1 MMERGSCMKKWS
13 LVGALTALAACAVLV
28 AGTASASPHSAKLT
42 KVTLQLKWVPQ
53 AQFAGY
59 YAASLKGFYK
69 AQGLDV
75 TLKNGGPNIIPE
87 TVVASGQA
95 QFGVD
100 WLPSLLAARDASTPL
115 VNIAQVFTRSGMTQL
130 TWKSSG
136 INTVAKMKGK
146 KVANWLGG
154 NQYELFAALTKAGMD
169 PAKNQGVTI
178 VQQPFDM
185 NLFLKSQVDSASA
198 MTYNELAQ
206 VLESKNPKTGKLYT
220 LKDLN
225 VIKMQNAGT
234 GMLEDGLFSTE
245 KYLSTPANQAIAVKV
260 IAATL
265 QGWIYC
271 RDHQEECV
279 QMTLKEGPTL
289 PKGHQTWMMNEI
301 NKLIWPSPTGIGIMN
316 KADYAR
322 TASISKQFGV
332 IKAAPTAGAY
342 RTDLAKKAV
351 ALLKAKGLDVNG
363 NSWTPATVVLTP
375 GGK

>member
-1 MMERGSCMKKWS
+1 MKKWS
-13 LVGALTALAACAVLV
+13 VVGTLIVLAVCAALV
-28 AGTASASPHSAKLT
+28 AGTASASPKAAKLT
-42 KVTLQLKWVPQ
+42 KITLQLKWVPQ

-100 WLPSLLAARDASTPL
+100 WLPSLLAARDANTPL
-115 VNIAQVFTRSGMTQL
+115 VNIAQIFARSGMTQL

-136 INTVAKMKGK
+136 INTIAKMKGK

-185 NLFLKSQVDSASA
+185 NLFLKKQVDSASA

-206 VLESKNPKTGKLYT
+206 VLETGVKMSQI
-220 LKDLN
+220 N
-225 VIKMQNAGT
+225 VIKMQDVGT

-245 KYLSTPANQAIAVKV
+245 KYLSSSANQAIAKKV

-271 RDHQEECV
+271 RDHQAECV
-279 QMTLKEGPTL
+279 QLTLKEGPTL
-289 PKGHQTWMMNEI
+289 PKGHQTWQMNEI
-301 NKLIWPSPTGIGIMN
+301 NKLIWPNSAGIGIMN

-322 TASISKQFGV
+322 TASISKEFGV
-332 IKAAPTAGAY
+332 IKKAPTAGAY
-342 RTDLAKKAV
+342 RTDLATAAV
-351 ALLKAKGLDVNG
+351 AMLKAKGLDVNG
-363 NSWTPATVVLTP
+363 ANWKPANVKVTA

>member
-1 MMERGSCMKKWS
+1 MRKRW
-13 LVGALTALAACAVLV
+13 VAGALLVAVAALAAA
-28 AGTASASPHSAKLT
+28 AGIASRASAAPKLT
-42 KVTLQLKWVPQ
+42 NVTLQLKWVPQ

-69 AQGLDV
+69 QQGLDV

-87 TVVASGQA
+87 QVVASGQA

-100 WLPSLLAARDASTPL
+100 WLPSLLSARDKGTQL
-115 VNIAQVFTRSGMTQL
+115 VNIAQVFARSGMTQL
-130 TWKSSG
+130 TWRSSG
-136 INTVAKMKGK
+136 IDSIAKMKGK

-154 NQYELFAALTKAGMD
+154 NQYELFAALTKNGMD
-169 PAKNQGVTI
+169 PSHNKGVTI

-185 NLFLKSQVDSASA
+185 GLFLQHKVDSASA

-206 VLESKNPKTGKLYT
+206 VLETKNPKTGKLYQ
-220 LKDLN
+220 LSDLN
-225 VIKMQNAGT
+225 VLKMQDVGT
-234 GMLEDGLFSTE
+234 GMLEDGLFSTAS
-245 KYLSTPANQAIAVKV
+245 YLKDPANQAIAVKV

-271 RDHQEECV
+271 RDHVSDCV
-279 QMTLKEGPTL
+279 NMTLKEGPTL

-301 NKLIWPSPTGIGIMN
+301 NKLIWPNKDGIGIMD

-322 TASISKQFGV
+322 TAQISKQFGV
-332 IKAAPTAGAY
+332 IAKAPTAGAY
-342 RTDLAKKAV
+342 RTDLAMKAV
-351 ALLKAKGLDVNG
+351 ALLKKQGLDVNG
-363 NSWTPATVVLTP
+363 KSYKPLTVKVTA

>member
-1 MMERGSCMKKWS
+1 MERGSCMKKWS
-13 LVGALTALAACAVLV
+13 VVGALIALAACATLV
-28 AGTASASPHSAKLT
+28 VGTASASPRSEKLT

-100 WLPSLLAARDASTPL
+100 WLPSLLAARDANTPL
-115 VNIAQVFTRSGMTQL
+115 VNISQVFTRSGMTQL

-136 INTVAKMKGK
+136 ITSVAKMKGK

-225 VIKMQNAGT
+225 VIKMQDAGT

-245 KYLSTPANQAIAVKV
+245 KYLSSSANQAIAVKV

-271 RDHQEECV
+271 RDHQDECV

-301 NKLIWPSPTGIGIMN
+301 NKLIWPDAGGIGIMN
-316 KADYAR
+316 TADYKR
-322 TASISKQFGV
+322 TATISKQFGV

-351 ALLKAKGLDVNG
+351 ALLKKQGLDVKG
-363 NSWTPATVVLTP
+363 MSWKPVNVAVTA

>member
-1 MMERGSCMKKWS
+1 MRKRVVM
-13 LVGALTALAACAVLV
+13 GALLATAVVLALG
-28 AGTASASPHSAKLT
+28 AGAASKATAAAKLT

-59 YAASLKGFYK
+59 YAAQDLGFYK
-69 AQGLDV
+69 QAGLDV

-87 TVVASGQA
+87 QVVASGQA

-100 WLPSLLAARDASTPL
+100 WLPSLLSARDQGTQL

-136 INTVAKMKGK
+136 ITSVAKMRGK

-185 NLFLKSQVDSASA
+185 NLFLNHQVDSASA

-225 VIKMQNAGT
+225 VIKMQDAGT
-234 GMLEDGLFSTE
+234 GMLEDGLFSTADWL
-245 KYLSTPANQAIAVKV
+245 KSAANRKTAIAF
-260 IAATL
+260 IGASLA
-265 QGWIYC
+265 GWIWC
-271 RDHQEECV
+271 RDHVAQCV
-279 QMTLKEGPTL
+279 QFTLKAGPTL

-301 NKLIWPSPTGIGIMN
+301 NKLIWPASGGGIGIMN
-316 KADYAR
+316 AAAYNR
-322 TASISKQFGV
+322 TAKISQQFGV
-332 IKAAPTAGAY
+332 IKKKPSGAY
-342 RTDLAKKAV
+342 RTDLAKAAV
-351 ALLKAKGLDVNG
+351 AQLKKNGLDVKG
-363 NSWTPATVVLTP
+363 VHYKPEMVHLTA

>member
-1 MMERGSCMKKWS
+1 MKKW
-13 LVGALTALAACAVLV
+13 LVGGTLGVLAVSVALAA
-28 AGTASASPHSAKLT
+28 GTATASPRSAQLT

-100 WLPSLLAARDASTPL
+100 WLPSLLAARDSNTPL
-115 VNIAQVFTRSGMTQL
+115 VNIAQVFDRSGMTQL

-136 INTVAKMKGK
+136 INSIAKMKGK

-206 VLESKNPKTGKLYT
+206 VLESTNPKTGKLYT

-225 VIKMQNAGT
+225 VIKMQDAGT

-245 KYLSTPANQAIAVKV
+245 SYLKSPANQAIAVKV

-271 RDHQEECV
+271 RDHQAECV

-289 PKGHQTWMMNEI
+289 PKGHQTWQMNEI
-301 NKLIWPSPTGIGIMN
+301 NKLIWPNAAGIGIMN
-316 KADYAR
+316 TADYKR
-322 TASISKQFGV
+322 TASISQQFGV
-332 IKAAPTAGAY
+332 IKKAPTAGAY

-351 ALLKAKGLDVNG
+351 ALLKAQGLDVNG
-363 NSWTPATVVLTP
+363 SAWKPATVTLTA

>member
-1 MMERGSCMKKWS
+1 MRKWV
-13 LVGALTALAACAVLV
+13 VGALLV
-28 AGTASASPHSAKLT
+28 AAVAASAAAGTSTRASAAPKLT
-42 KVTLQLKWVPQ
+42 KITLQLKWVPQ

-69 AQGLDV
+69 AAGLDV

-87 TVVASGQA
+87 TIVASGQA

-100 WLPSLLAARDASTPL
+100 WLPSLLAARDKGTQL
-115 VNIAQVFTRSGMTQL
+115 VNVAQVFGRSGMTQL

-136 INTVAKMKGK
+136 INSIAKMKGK

-154 NQYELFAALTKAGMD
+154 NQYELFAALTKAGMN
-169 PAKNQGVTI
+169 PEKNQGVTI

-185 NLFLKSQVDSASA
+185 NLFLKHQVDSASA

-206 VLESKNPKTGKLYT
+206 VLETGVKMSQI
-220 LKDLN
+220 N
-225 VIKMQNAGT
+225 VIKMQDAGT
-234 GMLEDGLFSTE
+234 GMLEDGLFSTA
-245 KYLSTPANQAIAVKV
+245 KWLSSTANQAVAVKF
-260 IAATL
+260 IGASLA
-265 QGWIYC
+265 GWIYC
-271 RDHQEECV
+271 RDHQAECV

-301 NKLIWPSPTGIGIMN
+301 NKLIWPSASGVGIMN
-316 KADYAR
+316 TADFNR
-322 TASISKQFGV
+322 TAQIAKQFGV
-332 IKAAPTAGAY
+332 IKKAPTGAY

-351 ALLKAKGLDVNG
+351 AELKAQGLDVNG
-363 NSWTPATVVLTP
+363 KSWKPAIVKVTP

>member
-1 MMERGSCMKKWS
+1 MKKWS
-13 LVGALTALAACAVLV
+13 VVGTLAVLAV
-28 AGTASASPHSAKLT
+28 CVAAAAGTASASSHSAKLT

-100 WLPSLLAARDASTPL
+100 WLPSLLAARDANTPL
-115 VNIAQVFTRSGMTQL
+115 VNIAQVFARSGMTQL

-136 INTVAKMKGK
+136 ITSIAKMKGK

-185 NLFLKSQVDSASA
+185 NLFLKEQVDSASA

-206 VLESKNPKTGKLYT
+206 VLETKNPKTGKLYT
-220 LKDLN
+220 MSDLN
-225 VIKMQNAGT
+225 VIKMQNVGVA
-234 GMLEDGLFSTE
+234 MLEDGIFTTG
-245 KYLSTPANQAIAVKV
+245 KYLKDANNRATAVKF
-260 IAATL
+260 IKASL

-271 RDHQEECV
+271 RDHVTDCV
-279 QMTLKEGPTL
+279 NIVLKQGPTL
-289 PKGHQTWMMNEI
+289 PKGHQTWQMNEI
-301 NKLIWPSPTGIGIMN
+301 NKLIWPNASGIGLMN
-316 KADYAR
+316 KADYTR
-322 TASISKQFGV
+322 TASIAKQFKV
-332 IKAAPTAGAY
+332 IKKTPSGAY
-342 RTDLAKKAV
+342 RTDLAKQAI
-351 ALLKAKGLDVNG
+351 AQLKAAHVDVYG
-363 NSWTPATVVLTP
+363 KSYKPKVVQLTA